1 MDLAQY
7 NVALLLSSLMS
18 SLVTFLPNQDEI
30 VGPQYVDVVPGSRL
44 TWYDTYRGASI
55 KYNPDHPP
63 YGVLPYG
70 LGQGL

>member
-7 NVALLLSSLMS
+7 NVASSVLSLMS
-18 SLVTFLPNQDEI
+18 SVTYLPNQDGI
-30 VGPQYVDVVPGSRL
+30 VGPQYVDVVPGLRL
-44 TWYDTYRGASI
+44 TWYDTYGGTLI
-55 KYNPDHPP
+55 EYDPDHPP